1 MLEPNNETPTVS
13 SITVINRGDLF
24 TSGMQTIVN
33 PINCKGAMGRG
44 LALAFK
50 TKYPGMYKDYQN
62 RCKKGL
68 ITLGQPYLWRAT
80 PHSPECIL
88 NFPTKGH
95 WKNDSKLEDIQK
107 GLQHLARNVQAWGIT
122 SLAIPALGCGLG
134 GLSWE
139 SVFPEIETYLGPL
152 NIPIQVYKEG
162 PVSENTSVK
171 KTKPNRHA
179 AKAEQPSKV
188 AEAFFSKKRKLE
200 PSVQAPSNAEK
211 RPEAIASS
219 SRDGEKTTTSISPKA
234 LRINR

>member
-1 MLEPNNETPTVS
+1 MQEPNNVTPTLS

-44 LALAFK
+44 LALVFK
-50 TKYPGMYKDYQN
+50 TKYPLMYKDYQN

-68 ITLGQPYLWRAT
+68 ITLGHPYLWRET
-80 PHSPECIL
+80 PNSPECIL

-162 PVSENTSVK
+162 PVLESVK
-171 KTKPNRHA
+171 KTKGTQHA
-179 AKAEQPSKV
+179 AKSEQPSKLS
-188 AEAFFSKKRKLE
+188 ETFFSKKRKLDS
-200 PSVQAPSNAEK
+200 SVK
-211 RPEAIASS
+211 ASS
-219 SRDGEKTTTSISPKA
+219 NEENKLAAINSPSPNEEKVATDIPSKGLGID
-234 LRINR
+234 